1 MTQSWCQLGGISF
14 PLLLCTA
21 PSGWVKWYWNCFLLH
36 LLLMY
41 CFLLL
46 FCFQQFIC
54 SLYFWFL
61 SWIYV
66 IIKLIRVAVPCFL
79 RNWCRVVSVEGFSK
93 MLCLICFFDRVRF
106 EAFWLYLFVSIFP
119 SWHLTGPFLFYNF
132 HLEFHSSHNT
142 VLSYHSGVR
151 LNLCFHCNSIYPFFH
166 LLLEFA
172 ACLHLSS
179 VLSDTC
185 LVSAWGFVL
194 SPHSLPSKV
203 SWLI

>member
-14 PLLLCTA
+14 PLLLWTA

-66 IIKLIRVAVPCFL
+66 IIKLIRVAVPYFL
-79 RNWCRVVSVEGFSK
+79 RIWCWVVSVEGFSK
-93 MLCLICFFDRVRF
+93 MLCLICC
-106 EAFWLYLFVSIFP
+106 FWQGEI
-119 SWHLTGPFLFYNF
+119 
-132 HLEFHSSHNT
+132 
-142 VLSYHSGVR
+142 
-151 LNLCFHCNSIYPFFH
+151 
-166 LLLEFA
+166 
-172 ACLHLSS
+172 
-179 VLSDTC
+179 
-185 LVSAWGFVL
+185 WGFLVVPICKHFSFMAFDWSISL
-194 SPHSLPSKV
+194 SQFSPGVSLFPQYCAFLS
-203 SWLI
+203 